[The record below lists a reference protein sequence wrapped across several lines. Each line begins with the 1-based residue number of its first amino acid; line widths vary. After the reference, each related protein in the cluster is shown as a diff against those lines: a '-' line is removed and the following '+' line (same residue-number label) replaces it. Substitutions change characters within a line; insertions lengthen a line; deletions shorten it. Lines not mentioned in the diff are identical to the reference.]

1 MECPICG
8 VNVPKHNIEEH
19 TERHFSDSQVASNR
33 ITQMSPPQSSPKLVP
48 RTRPSTFWT
57 CSHCTYAENDCDAAN
72 CSICLANRVEVS
84 NPLDSDFVNDVS
96 KANSIFEK
104 MKKNMNPSPPQTL
117 TFTMYQQS
125 SKVPSFSF
133 GSPSDESDIF
143 LQSIG
148 GMKEGTGGTLK
159 LPEASVAEGESKE
172 VIFRLR
178 TNMGMLPPQPQNSA
192 FSPKGNGN
200 GNGNGNYN
208 YNNDNDN
215 DNDNSDPP
223 KTILQAYVSKLITPT
238 TSLSITQ
245 LKSILQKNVRRRRQ
259 LPAVRTALAIIYR
272 DPKEFFRRMS
282 IIIVED
288 STWFSGGMTMVWLM
302 VAFAKGWSVPN
313 LQCAEKIVNVCIDV
327 VWRTAGCKFID
338 NAIDDITQVVQD
350 CASDSVKLN
359 VLMPTNILT
368 KSLLLRMHYGGMKGD
383 MSMLES
389 AAFKFYSRESEKSLS
404 FARAMKVI
412 FPPQELANTTAIS
425 TDDHHEFL
433 SLQLWPALQNWTQLV
448 EFVNY
453 QKIPNSPPRIDNQP
467 PNFFHLTSNDA
478 LKEGIDFHCSEIIN
492 ESLTDELRRQI
503 RSVDGVGDSVDSLD
517 GLLREVMWSKRSST
531 NHKVSLQSESSEK
544 NKDEDD
550 DNVDSLAREQK
561 RLQYTAIYEIMKRA
575 WDTYS
580 SEYIRRRL

>member
-178 TNMGMLPPQPQNSA
+178 TNMGMLPPQ
-192 FSPKGNGN
+192 
-200 GNGNGNYN
+200 
-208 YNNDNDN
+208 
-215 DNDNSDPP
+215 
-223 KTILQAYVSKLITPT
+223 
-238 TSLSITQ
+238 
-245 LKSILQKNVRRRRQ
+245 
-259 LPAVRTALAIIYR
+259 
-272 DPKEFFRRMS
+272 
-282 IIIVED
+282 
-288 STWFSGGMTMVWLM
+288 
-302 VAFAKGWSVPN
+302 
-313 LQCAEKIVNVCIDV
+313 
-327 VWRTAGCKFID
+327 
-338 NAIDDITQVVQD
+338 
-350 CASDSVKLN
+350 
-359 VLMPTNILT
+359 
-368 KSLLLRMHYGGMKGD
+368 
-383 MSMLES
+383 
-389 AAFKFYSRESEKSLS
+389 
-404 FARAMKVI
+404 
-412 FPPQELANTTAIS
+412 
-425 TDDHHEFL
+425 
-433 SLQLWPALQNWTQLV
+433 
-448 EFVNY
+448 
-453 QKIPNSPPRIDNQP
+453 
-467 PNFFHLTSNDA
+467 
-478 LKEGIDFHCSEIIN
+478 
-492 ESLTDELRRQI
+492 
-503 RSVDGVGDSVDSLD
+503 
-517 GLLREVMWSKRSST
+517 
-531 NHKVSLQSESSEK
+531 
-544 NKDEDD
+544 
-550 DNVDSLAREQK
+550 
-561 RLQYTAIYEIMKRA
+561 
-575 WDTYS
+575 
-580 SEYIRRRL
+580 